1 MPIRFGFGDVIVKEG
16 DPPDGLYVL
25 ARGSARVLTERD
37 GTEVTLG
44 RLGPGATFGEAA
56 LVIGGPR
63 TATVRASERVDALR
77 LGRDAFDAFVGLHP
91 EINAALAGHLRMQA
105 ITRALRMD
113 PVFSLVPL
121 GLLAEVM
128 SEFSEVEVDAG
139 DTLVSEGGPGY
150 SVYVVGSGRFVVRTV
165 AGAGATDIGYVRA
178 GDVVGER
185 AAITGGARS
194 ATVVATAPGRAL
206 RLEAAAFRRLL
217 QGSPRFAAAVEA
229 RSTAWD
235 RRGAQH
241 VPLDFTDATTGP
253 SSGSSTPPTAPS
265 PHWRRSPDF
274 TVARCPPRTCAI
286 RRGRVPRGRPCVA
299 SAPRA
304 APSVSIC
311 SRSKSLAI
319 ASARWRCPPSSIR
332 SKGIGSCSTRSGPA
346 PPSSATPLSGCAKSP
361 GTSS

>member
-1 MPIRFGFGDVIVKEG
+1 MFVPIRFGFGDVIVKEG

-253 SSGSSTPPTAPS
+253 AEVDEPP
-265 PHWRRSPDF
+265 
-274 TVARCPPRTCAI
+274 PP
-286 RRGRVPRGRPCVA
+286 
-299 SAPRA
+299 
-304 APSVSIC
+304 
-311 SRSKSLAI
+311 
-319 ASARWRCPPSSIR
+319 PP
-332 SKGIGSCSTRSGPA
+332 GPA
-346 PPSSATPLSGCAKSP
+346 PMTGGGRRMRSRKRPVVRQFDATDCAVAALASIARFYGRAVSTTYLRDTAGTGTE
-361 GTSS
+361 GTSLRGICTAGRAIGLDMQPLKVSRDRVGTMALPAIIH